1 MKTREQRT
9 YIYIYTY
16 IYIHI
21 YMSETKRQ
29 IQMSETSF
37 LR

>member
-9 YIYIYTY
+9 YIY